1 MIFRGLQKIF
11 PGKSGQQK
19 VGPKIM
25 RYTLVERVAI
35 RILGTLLLAGWASTL
50 TATAFAQSPDRVLR
64 KAAKALGGEK
74 TVKAVRTRR
83 ASGTIT
89 RKRDG
94 RSGRIEI
101 LTAQPGYYLNST
113 EIDGF
118 ETSEGYSGK
127 SGWRRDSRDGLRTL
141 TGRESLD
148 FQFAAAYRNNLWF
161 TAKKDKSR
169 LAGGVAGAAVQ
180 VGDRAAN
187 LVTLISNRNIRIKM
201 YFDSETGLLLRE
213 EIPEGEM
220 VRTYDYSDYRSV
232 GGRLE
237 PFTVRLAVT
246 GPATEEYDIR
256 FDSIVHNQP
265 VDPGEFAFPRIS
277 DEPLP
282 DIPAL
287 LAAVDENEEK
297 VERIL
302 DNYGYTEIST
312 RREIGKDG
320 RVKETSE
327 TEELSFYKGR
337 RIRRL
342 VAKNGQPLSQREQER
357 EDREVEKRVR
367 KIEEELAEIEKGRQR
382 GESDRPGRDDRRA
395 SVSALFRASKLIN
408 PRRERFRGREV
419 IVFDFEPNPEYK
431 TGKGIERF
439 GGKTAGA
446 MWIDPNDKQ
455 VVRVEARL
463 IESFKIGGGLLASL
477 KEGSTFVL
485 EGARVNEEIWLP
497 ASVEANI
504 AVRAFLLVGI
514 TINQSVRY
522 TDYKRFNVEAE
533 KEKLK
538 SPDAAPAKP

>member
-1 MIFRGLQKIF
+1 MHYT
-11 PGKSGQQK
+11 P
-19 VGPKIM
+19 VG
-25 RYTLVERVAI
+25 RSAI
-35 RILGTLLLAGWASTL
+35 RISAILLLAAWASTP
-50 TATAFAQSPDRVLR
+50 TFAQSPDRVLR
-64 KAAKALGGEK
+64 QAAKALGGEK
-74 TVKAVRTRR
+74 AVKAVRTRR

-101 LTAQPGYYLNST
+101 LTAQPGYYLQST

-161 TAKKDKSR
+161 TAKRDKSR
-169 LAGGVAGAAVQ
+169 LAAGAAAQ

-201 YFDSETGLLLRE
+201 YFDSGTGLLLRE
-213 EIPEGEM
+213 EIPEGET

-232 GGRLE
+232 QQGRLE
-237 PFTVRLAVT
+237 PFAVRLAVT
-246 GPATEEYDIR
+246 GPAIEEEYDIR
-256 FDSIVHNQP
+256 FDSILHNQP
-265 VDPGEFAFPRIS
+265 ADAGEFAFPRIS

-320 RVKETSE
+320 KVKETSE

-342 VAKNGQPLSQREQER
+342 VAKNGQPLSPREQER
-357 EDREVEKRVR
+357 EDRDVEKRVR

-419 IVFDFEPNPEYK
+419 IVFDFEPNPQYK
-431 TGKGIERF
+431 GGKGIERF

-522 TDYKRFNVEAE
+522 MDYKRFNVEAE

-538 SPDAAPAKP
+538 SPDGAASKP